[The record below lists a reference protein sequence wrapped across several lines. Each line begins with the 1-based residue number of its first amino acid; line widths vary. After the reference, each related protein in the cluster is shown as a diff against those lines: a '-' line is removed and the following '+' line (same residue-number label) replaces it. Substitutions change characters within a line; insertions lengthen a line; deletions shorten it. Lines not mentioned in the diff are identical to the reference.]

1 MTATMKQIWKRM
13 PMELIISNIMPF
25 AQSPQPKQLQT
36 DIKTFVSSYSLVKEI
51 YFEQFH
57 EYNADPT
64 QIPEDW
70 IYDDLFRFAH
80 GDTEESPVRRFRVNY
95 NFVSIFKRLWH
106 FRDERPDYV
115 KHFISNIFDV
125 YVVSPVRIKVLWGLL
140 LPSERERF
148 ITGAVTPRDPT
159 SVVFLN
165 YNNYYAPNQNPIIPN
180 IIGIEWINNEINN
193 NIIIQNELAINM
205 IQ

>member
-1 MTATMKQIWKRM
+1 MKQIWKRM

-25 AQSPQPKQLQT
+25 AQSPQPKHLQT

-51 YFEQFH
+51 YVEQFH
-57 EYNADPT
+57 EQNIDPT

-80 GDTEESPVRRFRVNY
+80 GGTTEQSQVHRYRVNTHFINIFKRPRRFRY
-95 NFVSIFKRLWH
+95 
-106 FRDERPDYV
+106 ERPEYV
-115 KHFISNIFDV
+115 RHFISNVFDV
-125 YVVSPVRIKVLWGLL
+125 DLVPTVRIKILWGLL
-140 LPSERERF
+140 SSSEREQF
-148 ITGAVTPRDPT
+148 ITGSVTPRDPT

-165 YNNYYAPNQNPIIPN
+165 FNNYNVPNPIPNPIIPN
-180 IIGIEWINNEINN
+180 IIGVEWFNNEINN
-193 NIIIQNELAINM
+193 NIIIHNDVGINM